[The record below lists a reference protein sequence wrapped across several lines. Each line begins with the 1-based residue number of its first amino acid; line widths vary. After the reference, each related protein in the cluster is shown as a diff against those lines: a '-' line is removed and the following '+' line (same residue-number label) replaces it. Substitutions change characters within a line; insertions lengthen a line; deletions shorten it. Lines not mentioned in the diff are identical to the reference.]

1 MVSSDKSAD
10 QNIPSD
16 KLQERVSP
24 DSDITL
30 SQGHDTK
37 NDLSKPEGATHMLS
51 IVAIKEGKDSDAT
64 ACALESD
71 QEGSAC
77 SLPVEKHLQSP
88 DTLLLELP
96 PLQSNQESPSIIREK
111 VSKDGYNWRKYG
123 QKNVKGNEFIR
134 SYYKC
139 THPNCPAK
147 KQLQQSHNGHITDSI
162 CIGQHNHPKPQ
173 LNSTVSVE
181 CVLPVVEHAPQ
192 KPSLANAEDKTSIE
206 HGCMPPQ
213 IKPLRSLPPTKVS
226 PANELKAAH
235 SQLTKAKNQVH
246 DNEDPESKRQKKD
259 NSNADVTGVDM
270 STSESRV
277 VVQTSSEV
285 DLVNDGYRWRKYGQK
300 LVKGNTN
307 PRSYY
312 RCSNPGCPVKKHVE
326 RASHDSK
333 IVITTYEGQHDHEI
347 PPGRTVSHNAATNTQ
362 TTATNGNGGTKSG
375 GNTVCVDTGE
385 RSSLDSANRLTEQLN
400 GDSATK
406 SKADDMVEF
415 GVISLSNED
424 PESKLSEQEQQNDN
438 SGAKDN
444 SVSNDICHSSTRV
457 PCRSNEQM
465 KDEVKTIS
473 EGSKDCLTVVAV
485 HDTPSTENESNTESA
500 SDAEPVQS

>member
-16 KLQERVSP
+16 RLQQRVSP

-37 NDLSKPEGATHMLS
+37 NELSKPEGATSIPS
-51 IVAIKEGKDSDAT
+51 IVAKNEGKDSD
-64 ACALESD
+64 
-71 QEGSAC
+71 QEGSTC
-77 SLPVEKHLQSP
+77 SLPLEKHLQSP
-88 DTLLLELP
+88 DTLSHELP

-123 QKNVKGNEFIR
+123 QKHVKGNEFIR

-139 THPNCPAK
+139 THPNCQAK
-147 KQLQQSHNGHITDSI
+147 KQLQQSNNGHITDSI
-162 CIGQHNHPKPQ
+162 CIGQHNHPRPQ

-181 CVLPVVEHAPQ
+181 CVLPIVEQTPP
-192 KPSLANAEDKTSIE
+192 KPSLADVEDKTSIE
-206 HGCMPPQ
+206 QGCMPQQ
-213 IKPLRSLPPTKVS
+213 IKPLQSIPTTKVS
-226 PANELKAAH
+226 PVIELKAAH
-235 SQLTKAKNQVH
+235 LQLTKAKNQAH
-246 DNEDPESKRQKKD
+246 GNEDPESKRLKKN
-259 NSNADVTGVDM
+259 NSNADATGVDM
-270 STSESRV
+270 STCESRV

-347 PPGRTVSHNAATNTQ
+347 PPARTVTHNAATNTH
-362 TTATNGNGGTKSG
+362 TTTTNGEAGTKSG
-375 GNTVCVDTGE
+375 GNTVFVDTGE
-385 RSSLDSANRLTEQLN
+385 CSDLDSVSRLTEQLN
-400 GDSATK
+400 DKSNTK
-406 SKADDMVEF
+406 SKDSDKLEF
-415 GVISLSNED
+415 RVIGLSNEG
-424 PESKLSEQEQQNDN
+424 PEIKFSKQQQQKDN
-438 SGAKDN
+438 SGAKNN
-444 SVSNDICHSSTRV
+444 SVSNDIVCHSSSGV
-457 PCRSNEQM
+457 LCRSNEQLE
-465 KDEVKTIS
+465 DEVKTIS
-473 EGSKDCLTVVAV
+473 EGSKDCLNVVAV
-485 HDTPSTENESNTESA
+485 CDTPSTENEFNKQSA
-500 SDAEPVQS
+500 ADAEPVQS